1 MPEDLLH
8 HFFSD
13 RLTALKS
20 LESGSADAMQAAA
33 NEIKLTSALF
43 GNAHPV
49 RELNAFSD
57 VLECLAL
64 AQRWVAAVRG
74 AEKDAVRFR
83 DACRLRA
90 TEGLEKRKNG
100 EPATLDPVLAEMAEI
115 DCLPAIDEFRRR
127 VQQTP
132 LPFGVW
138 ADERRGPVS
147 RRAEVSCEPNGV
159 EVVFVKFDIN
169 RQPARDIDTLSPN
182 TAHDIGIEIRV
193 SRWPDSVQRLVL
205 APVSTEP
212 PDTYELPT
220 FSIERPSVPGAD
232 GPYVFHETGRLLLKV
247 PVALGARPFEFV
259 YRAVFEP
266 GSSEQ
271 PLNIFGHR
279 TLRFESVDPSAHAI
293 SGYREMDGKLREL
306 RGELRQL
313 PGFPDDDIGHA
324 LEVCAGLGNLAGQA
338 LSDSLFP
345 EGTEEKEF
353 QREAV
358 RALRGRPSIGE
369 ELDQHPHT
377 GRGIVDLSFR
387 RIRIELKAIT
397 REGCSETEIG
407 KFVDQTAQYVVT
419 SGKRIG
425 VLCVLNSCKKTDP
438 PSPAESHLRI
448 LRKRIAKADVAI
460 IFVRIEGGLA
470 RPSDLSR

>member
-43 GNAHPV
+43 GNAHPA
-49 RELNAFSD
+49 RELNAFSE

-64 AQRWVAAVRG
+64 AQRWVAAVRR
-74 AEKDAVRFR
+74 AETEAVRFR

-90 TEGLEKRKNG
+90 TEALEKRKNE

-115 DCLPAIDEFRRR
+115 QCLLAIDEFRRR

-138 ADERRGPVS
+138 GDEWRGPIS
-147 RRAEVSCEPNGV
+147 RRAENSCEPNSV

-169 RQPARDIDTLSPN
+169 SLPAKDIDTLSPN
-182 TAHDIGIEIRV
+182 TTHDIGIEIRV
-193 SRWPDSVQRLVL
+193 SRWPDSAHRLVL
-205 APVSTEP
+205 TPVSTEP

-220 FSIERPSVPGAD
+220 FSIKRQSGPGAD
-232 GPYVFHETGRLLLKV
+232 GPYVFHEKGRLLLKV
-247 PVALGARPFEFV
+247 PVALGARPYEFV

-266 GSSEQ
+266 ASSEQ
-271 PLNIFGHR
+271 PLNIFGQR

-293 SGYREMDGKLREL
+293 SGYKEIDDKLREL
-306 RGELRQL
+306 RSELRHL
-313 PGFPDDDIGHA
+313 PGIPDDDIGHA
-324 LEVCAGLGNLAGQA
+324 LEVCASLGNLAGQA
-338 LSDSLFP
+338 LSDGLFP
-345 EGTEEKEF
+345 EGTDEKKF
-353 QREAV
+353 QREVV

-369 ELDQHPHT
+369 ELDRHPQT

-397 REGCSETEIG
+397 KEGCSEAEIG

-438 PSPAESHLRI
+438 PSPAESYLRI
-448 LRKRIAKADVAI
+448 LRKRIGRAEAAI